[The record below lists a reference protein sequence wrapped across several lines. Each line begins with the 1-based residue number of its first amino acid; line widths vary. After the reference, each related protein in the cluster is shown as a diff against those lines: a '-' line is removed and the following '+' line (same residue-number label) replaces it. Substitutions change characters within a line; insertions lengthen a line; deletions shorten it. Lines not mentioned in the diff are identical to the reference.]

1 VGLIFAAAGREVC
14 LWRAMEGSEESF
26 DLHVKLLMLGD
37 TGVGKTCLLL
47 KYVQNSFSPTFI
59 TTIGIDFKIKIVSP
73 SLSSETLFHPPPLS
87 LSA

>member
-1 VGLIFAAAGREVC
+1 
-14 LWRAMEGSEESF
+14 MDGSEESF

-59 TTIGIDFKIKIVSP
+59 TTIGIDFKIKIVSAP
-73 SLSSETLFHPPPLS
+73 HFSFPHSSLWPGRSISME
-87 LSA
+87 

>member
-1 VGLIFAAAGREVC
+1 VKPSIPGAV
-14 LWRAMEGSEESF
+14 AMEGSEESF

-59 TTIGIDFKIKIVSP
+59 TTIGIDFKIKIVSYVPGVRHMRRMRCEP
-73 SLSSETLFHPPPLS
+73 SHSVY
-87 LSA
+87 

>member
-1 VGLIFAAAGREVC
+1 
-14 LWRAMEGSEESF
+14 MEGTEEFF

-59 TTIGIDFKIKIVSP
+59 TTIGIDFKIKIVKIFKI
-73 SLSSETLFHPPPLS
+73 SLLFFFYFF
-87 LSA
+87 